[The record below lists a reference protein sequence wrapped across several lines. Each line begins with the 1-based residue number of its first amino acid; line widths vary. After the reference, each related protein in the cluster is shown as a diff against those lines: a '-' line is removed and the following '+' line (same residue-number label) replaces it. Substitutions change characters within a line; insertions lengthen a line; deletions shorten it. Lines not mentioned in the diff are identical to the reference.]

1 MEGTLAR
8 TYRAQDN
15 GTPRR
20 IVRITGDGLLLEFAS
35 VVVAVRCAVEVQRAM
50 LERNANVPQER
61 RIEFRMG
68 INVGDTKPV
77 SRKRSG
83 EA

>member
-1 MEGTLAR
+1 M
-8 TYRAQDN
+8 
-15 GTPRR
+15 
-20 IVRITGDGLLLEFAS
+20 
-35 VVVAVRCAVEVQRAM
+35 VVAVRCAVEVQRAM